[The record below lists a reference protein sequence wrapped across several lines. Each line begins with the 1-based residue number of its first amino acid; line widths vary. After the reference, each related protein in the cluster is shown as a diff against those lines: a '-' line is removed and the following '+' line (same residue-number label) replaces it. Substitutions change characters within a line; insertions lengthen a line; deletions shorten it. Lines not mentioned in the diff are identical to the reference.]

1 MSNGAQLAE
10 LMSVPMEEL
19 VIAVG
24 AGIGRAQSEMN
35 RYSIQTQQ
43 EIDEDPVLGQ
53 LGLQATWYQIPST
66 DLELR
71 VAVTME
77 STSGTGV
84 TAAPLVIGGVPR
96 PPVPRPIIQPVNAK
110 YKNLFSYDVEASSL
124 LKLTFAAV
132 PPPGAAAAARP
143 TLSADE
149 VLQLARKFLL
159 PTDDLTTPP
168 AHRVSVNFNP
178 GSRAWFVLQTREAAD
193 GTVQLVSLVKIDD
206 QTGDVL
212 RHETGSA

>member
-1 MSNGAQLAE
+1 MPNGAQLAD
-10 LMSVPMEEL
+10 LISVPMEEL
-19 VIAVG
+19 LVAVG

-53 LGLQATWYQIPST
+53 HGLQATWYQIPTT

-77 STSGTGV
+77 SARRPPEV
-84 TAAPLVIGGVPR
+84 PPPLVGGIRR
-96 PPVPRPIIQPVNAK
+96 PMLPTPILQPINAK
-110 YKNLFSYDVEASSL
+110 YRNLFSYDVEASSV

-132 PPPGAAAAARP
+132 PPPGPAAAVRPVLTADEALERARKHLVP
-143 TLSADE
+143 RDDLSA
-149 VLQLARKFLL
+149 
-159 PTDDLTTPP
+159 PP
-168 AHRVSVNFNP
+168 AHRVGVNFNP
-178 GSRAWFVLQTREAAD
+178 GARAWFVLQTRETSE
-193 GTVQLVSLVKIDD
+193 GVVELVSLVKLDD

-212 RHETGSA
+212 RHETGPGQ